1 MDMRVDKLA
10 NVLVNYST
18 AVKKGDRVVIMG
30 NTVAR
35 PLIAAVYA
43 QVLQAGGHPWV
54 QAQLGLS
61 ELFFRHASEEQLS
74 HLDAPL
80 KLLLETYDVG
90 ISIWGS
96 TNTRALS
103 GVDPAKL
110 QLANQAQAE
119 LFQTMLKR
127 IADRSYR
134 WVGTQFP
141 TDAGAQ
147 DAEMGLLDY
156 EDFVYGACL
165 PDMDDPVAYW
175 RRFSAWQAQIVDWF
189 KGKDRVRVVGPGTD
203 LRLSVA
209 GRPFEN
215 CDGRENMPDGEIC
228 TSPVENSAEG
238 HVHFSYPA
246 VYQGREVTGV
256 RLWFEEGK
264 VVKATADK
272 NEEFLLSAL
281 DTDEGARFLGEFA
294 IGTNKGI
301 TRFTRSTLFDEKID
315 GSFHVA
321 LGAGLPE
328 VGGVNESA
336 IHWDLVSDLREGGE
350 IWVDDELL
358 YNDGGFVVAF

>member
-1 MDMRVDKLA
+1 MDTRIEKLA

-18 AVKKGDRVVIMG
+18 AVKKGDHVVIMG
-30 NTVAR
+30 SVVAK

-43 QVLQAGGHPWV
+43 QVLQAGGHPIV
-54 QAQLGLS
+54 MAQLGLN
-61 ELFFRHASEEQLS
+61 ELFFRFASEEQLS
-74 HLDAPL
+74 HLDPPL
-80 KLLLETYDVG
+80 KMIIETYDVG
-90 ISIWGS
+90 ISIDGP
-96 TNTRALS
+96 TNTKALS
-103 GVDPAKL
+103 GVDPAKI
-110 QLANQAQAE
+110 QLANQTQAE
-119 LFQTMLKR
+119 LLQTMLAR
-127 IADRSYR
+127 ITDGSYR
-134 WVGTQFP
+134 WLGTQYP

-165 PDMDDPVAYW
+165 PDMDDPVGYW
-175 RRFSAWQAQIVDWF
+175 QRFSAWQAKIVEWF
-189 KGKDRVRVVGPGTD
+189 KPKDRVRVLGPGTD
-203 LRLSVA
+203 LELSVA
-209 GRPFEN
+209 GRVFEN
-215 CDGRENMPDGEIC
+215 CDGRLNMPDGEIC
-228 TSPVENSAEG
+228 TSPVENSANG

-315 GSFHVA
+315 GSFHLA
-321 LGAGLPE
+321 LGASLPMT
-328 VGGVNESA
+328 GGVNNSA
-336 IHWDLVSDLREGGE
+336 IHWDMVCDLRDGGE

-358 YNDGGFVVAF
+358 YKDGEFVITF